1 MDQSTSGTPPR
12 TAITVEFAG
21 KTVAVLIAFVAFIWL
36 GGRLSHFWLLLSFA
50 ILVATA
56 IDLPVSRLQRM
67 GIPRGLGIGLFYLI
81 IIILIALVVAVMI
94 PLIAGEA
101 SILKDEV
108 PKYLDEVE
116 KLVAKFSPE
125 AAQQLSMDAISNE
138 LSGHASTIAS
148 DLTKFSVDTAK
159 IGLYTFITLV
169 LAFFLATETHMVPAL
184 INRFLPESRHDQ
196 AMRIASRSRDRIGA
210 WARGQVLI
218 AIIFGAAMGIGLKL
232 IGVPHWI
239 SLAVIAG
246 VLEIIPYVGGLITV
260 ILAGVVALSLGV
272 PQLIAVIV
280 LYLVLVNVE
289 SHVLAPLLF
298 GKAVGLPPVAIL
310 ISLIAGV
317 ELLGVAGALL
327 AIPVTVILWVIVDEL
342 WPAKTPAQPATD
354 TATAPKETPATT

>member
-1 MDQSTSGTPPR
+1 MDQPAASAQPR
-12 TAITVEFAG
+12 TAITVEIAS
-21 KTVAVLIAFVAFIWL
+21 KTLFVLLGFVAFIWL
-36 GGRLSHFWLLLSFA
+36 GGRLSHFWLLLTFA

-56 IDLPVSRLQRM
+56 IDLPVSHLQRK
-67 GIPRGLGIGLFYLI
+67 GVPRPLGILLFYILI
-81 IIILIALVVAVMI
+81 IVLVALVALVML

-101 SILKDEV
+101 TILQKEV

-116 KLVAKFSPE
+116 NLVAKLSPE
-125 AAQQLSMDAISNE
+125 AAKQISMDAISAK
-138 LSGHASTIAS
+138 LSSNASTIAE
-148 DLTKFSVDTAK
+148 DLTKFTVDTARL
-159 IGLYTFITLV
+159 GLYTFITLV

-184 INRFLPESRHDQ
+184 IQRFLPEDRHEQ

-218 AIIFGAAMGIGLKL
+218 AIIFGVAMGIGLKL

-272 PQLIAVIV
+272 PHLIAVIV
-280 LYLVLVNVE
+280 LYLILVNVE

-310 ISLIAGV
+310 IALIAGV

-327 AIPVTVILWVIVDEL
+327 AIPVTVILWVMVEEL
-342 WPAKTPAQPATD
+342 WPPKTPAA
-354 TATAPKETPATT
+354 AASMETPAPAPPGTV